1 MNKLD
6 YLAQK
11 EEELRKLNEQ
21 LDNKKK
27 VLMDNQAEAEKE
39 QDEQIVEQKG
49 KDLFSNNNW
58 ILNQIAEGA
67 NDEPEYNKD
76 QFEEASP
83 SNQKDL
89 DIK

>member
-27 VLMDNQAEAEKE
+27 VLMDNQAEVEKE

-58 ILNQIAEGA
+58 ILNQITEGA

-76 QFEEASP
+76 QFEETSP
-83 SNQKDL
+83 TNQKDL
-89 DIK
+89 DLK

>member
-27 VLMDNQAEAEKE
+27 VLMDNQAEAQKE

-58 ILNQIAEGA
+58 ILNQITEGA

-76 QFEEASP
+76 QFVEASP

-89 DIK
+89 DLK